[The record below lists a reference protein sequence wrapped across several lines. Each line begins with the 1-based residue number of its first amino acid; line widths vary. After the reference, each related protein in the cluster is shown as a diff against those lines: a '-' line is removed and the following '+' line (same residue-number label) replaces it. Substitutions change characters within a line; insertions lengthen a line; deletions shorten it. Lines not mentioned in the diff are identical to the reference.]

1 MSTAYDPKVVE
12 PKWQDRWEKQRA
24 AEVDLR
30 HAEGKYYMLMM
41 FPYPSGD
48 RLHVG
53 HGRNY
58 ILGDALYRYLR
69 MHGKRALN
77 PMGWDA
83 FGLPAENAAIQRGVH
98 PRDWTF
104 ANIKVM
110 KEQFRRW
117 GILYDWSK
125 EIASCTPEY
134 YRWNQW
140 LFLRMLERGLAYR
153 KQAPVNWCPSCQTV
167 LANEQVIDGACERC
181 GTAVVQRDLEQWFLR
196 ITDYADRLLDGLDR
210 LPGWPEKVKVM
221 QRNWIGRS
229 EGAEID
235 FAIPALGETLTV
247 FTTRPDTLHGATFL
261 VLAPEHPLAARLVA
275 GHPRQAEIETWI
287 ARTRNT
293 PRIEREGEGTAKE
306 GRDTGKAAI
315 NPATGEPI
323 PIWFANYVLPDY
335 GTGAI
340 MAVPAHDARDLAFAR
355 QEGLPVR
362 LVYFPD
368 DGPDVGPDGGPD
380 DGPDDRPNSGPDG
393 AASARG
399 GAAAAAA
406 GDHAAAAALAA
417 GLTAPILHQGVIR
430 NSPPLD
436 GLRDGPE
443 TVRRAI
449 AFCEERG
456 SGRGKVAYRLRDWL
470 ISRQRYWGTP
480 IPVLYCERCGVVP
493 VPDDQLPVELP
504 YDVEFTGREGNPLA
518 RVPAFVD
525 ASCPRCG
532 GAARRET
539 DTMDTFV
546 DSSWYYLR
554 FLSPR
559 DAARM
564 FDSALANRWAPVDQY
579 IGGIEHAILHLLY
592 ARFVCRVLHDF
603 GLVAFEEPFTN
614 LFNQGMITR
623 WAESSGRV
631 EKMSKS
637 RGNTVSPDALID
649 EMGADTERVYTL
661 FIGPPEKE
669 AEWSD
674 EAVSGAYRFLGRVWR
689 MAERLGEAPAIA
701 PADAELERDRHAAI
715 QRVTH
720 SMETF
725 HFNTA
730 VAALMELGN
739 SLSRALE
746 EKTASRLACE
756 EAFDSLLQLLHPMA
770 PHVTEEL
777 WERRGHVETLLDTS
791 WPEYDEAKL
800 RRARVNVV
808 VQIDGKLRDRVE
820 VDAGAAD
827 KEVRAAALA
836 SAKVQEHLAGREVSK
851 AVVVPGRLI
860 NLVTRRSA

>member
-1 MSTAYDPKVVE
+1 MSTAYEPKALE
-12 PKWQDRWEKQRA
+12 AKWQDRWDKQRA

-30 HAEGKYYMLMM
+30 NASGKYYMLMM

-83 FGLPAENAAIQRGVH
+83 FGLPAENAAIQRRVH

-140 LFLRMLERGLAYR
+140 LFLRMWERGLAYR

-167 LANEQVIDGACERC
+167 LANEQVVEGACERC
-181 GTAVVQRDLEQWFLR
+181 GTAVVQRDLEQWFFR
-196 ITDYADRLLDGLDR
+196 ITAYADRLLAGLDGLD
-210 LPGWPEKVKVM
+210 GWPEKVKVM

-229 EGAEID
+229 EGGEID
-235 FAIPALGETLTV
+235 FAIPALGETVTV

-261 VLAPEHPLAARLVA
+261 VLAPEHPLAGRLVT
-275 GHPRQAEIETWI
+275 GHPGQAEIEAWI
-287 ARTRNT
+287 ARTRNA
-293 PRIEREGEGTAKE
+293 PRIEREGEGSPKE
-306 GRDTGKAAI
+306 GRDTARTAI
-315 NPATGEPI
+315 NPATGEAI
-323 PIWFANYVLPDY
+323 PIWLANYVLPDY

-340 MAVPAHDARDLAFAR
+340 MGVPAHDARDLGFAR

-362 LVYFPD
+362 LVYHPEEEE
-368 DGPDVGPDGGPD
+368 
-380 DGPDDRPNSGPDG
+380 
-393 AASARG
+393 
-399 GAAAAAA
+399 AAA
-406 GDHAAAAALAA
+406 GATGEETPAPAETPALAA
-417 GLTAPILHQGVIR
+417 ERLAATMTEPILHRGVIR

-443 TVRRAI
+443 AVRRAI
-449 AFCEERG
+449 AWSEERG
-456 SGRGKVAYRLRDWL
+456 FGRGRVVYRLRDWL

-480 IPVLYCERCGVVP
+480 IPVLYCERCGAVP

-504 YDVEFTGREGNPLA
+504 YEVEFTGREGNPLSHVA
-518 RVPAFVD
+518 SFVE
-525 ASCPRCG
+525 AACPRCG

-559 DAARM
+559 DAARI
-564 FDSALANRWAPVDQY
+564 FDGAVADRWAPVDQY

-603 GLVAFEEPFTN
+603 GLVGFEEPFTN

-623 WAESSGRV
+623 YAEASGRV

-637 RGNTVSPDALID
+637 RGNTVSPDELID
-649 EMGADTERVYTL
+649 QMGADTERVYTL

-674 EAVSGAYRFLGRVWR
+674 EAVAGAYRFLGRIWR
-689 MAERLGEAPAIA
+689 MAEKLAEAPAIA
-701 PADAELERDRHAAI
+701 PADAELERERHAAI
-715 QRVTH
+715 QRVTQ
-720 SMETF
+720 SMERF

-739 SLSRALE
+739 ALSRSLE
-746 EKTASRLACE
+746 DKTASRLCCE

-770 PHVTEEL
+770 PHLTEEL
-777 WERRGHVETLLDTS
+777 WERRGHVETLLDSS
-791 WPEYDEAKL
+791 WPEHDEAKL
-800 RRARVNVV
+800 RRPRINVV

-836 SAKVQEHLAGREVSK
+836 SAKVQQHLAGREVAN